1 MEKELQLSEFIE
13 NFGDRLE
20 LNHLNPAV
28 SLEGAISTVELNRP
42 GLELVGYWDFF
53 EPERVQIFGNKE
65 MAFLTTMSDEEL
77 KTIISRF
84 FHLQVPCAIFAN
96 NLEPSDLMFELASE
110 YQVPMFQSALQ
121 ATELVATLNE
131 ILTRHLAPST
141 TKHGSMIDVYG
152 IGVLFIGRSG
162 IGKSE
167 VSLDLVER
175 GHRLVADDVVRIRRE
190 GSNVLIGTGH
200 ELLEHHLE
208 VRGIGILDVRRMFGI
223 RAIRAQKRL
232 EVVVELVEWD
242 SHESYERLGIN
253 DQSVQI
259 LGVDIPYI
267 KLPIFPGKNITV
279 LVEVIALNQLLK
291 IYGEYPAKEFQAQLL
306 ERLREQS
313 DLNNY
318 LRKDYE

>member
-1 MEKELQLSEFIE
+1 VEKELQLSEFIE
-13 NFGDRLE
+13 DFGDRLE

-77 KTIISRF
+77 KTIVSRF
-84 FHLQVPCAIFAN
+84 FHLQVPCVFFAN

-110 YQVPMFQSALQ
+110 YNVPMFQSTLQ

-306 ERLREQS
+306 KRLREQS

>member
-1 MEKELQLSEFIE
+1 MEKELSLSEFIE
-13 NFGDRLE
+13 NFGKRLE
-20 LNHLNPAV
+20 LNHLNPDV
-28 SLEGAISTVELNRP
+28 PLEGDITTVELNRP
-42 GLELVGYWDFF
+42 GLELIGYWDFF
-53 EPERVQIFGNKE
+53 EPERIQIFGNKE
-65 MAFLTTMSDEEL
+65 MAFLTSTSDSNL
-77 KTIISRF
+77 QAIIKRF
-84 FHLQVPCAIFAN
+84 FQLQVPCVIFAN
-96 NLEPSDLMFELASE
+96 NLEPSEHMYELALQFS
-110 YQVPMFQSALQ
+110 VPMFQSSLQ

-141 TKHGSMIDVYG
+141 TKHGSMVDVYG
-152 IGVLFIGRSG
+152 IGVLFVGRSG

-175 GHRLVADDVVRIRRE
+175 GHRLVADDVVRIWRE

-208 VRGIGILDVRRMFGI
+208 VRGIGIVDVRRMFGI

-232 EVVVELVEWD
+232 EVVVELVEWN
-242 SHESYERLGIN
+242 SQENYERLGIN
-253 DQSVQI
+253 DQSMEI

-291 IYGEYPAKEFQAQLL
+291 IYGEYPAKEFQSKLL
-306 ERLREQS
+306 EKLREQS
-313 DLNNY
+313 DLHNY

>member
-1 MEKELQLSEFIE
+1 MEKEIQLSEFIE

-77 KTIISRF
+77 KTIVSRF
-84 FHLQVPCAIFAN
+84 FHLQVPCVIFAN
-96 NLEPSDLMFELASE
+96 SLEPSDLMFELATE
-110 YQVPMFQSALQ
+110 YEVPMFQSALQ

>member
-1 MEKELQLSEFIE
+1 VEKEIQLSEFIE

-77 KTIISRF
+77 KTIVSRF
-84 FHLQVPCAIFAN
+84 FHLQVPCVIFAN
-96 NLEPSDLMFELASE
+96 SLEPSDLMFELATE
-110 YQVPMFQSALQ
+110 YEVPMFQSALQ